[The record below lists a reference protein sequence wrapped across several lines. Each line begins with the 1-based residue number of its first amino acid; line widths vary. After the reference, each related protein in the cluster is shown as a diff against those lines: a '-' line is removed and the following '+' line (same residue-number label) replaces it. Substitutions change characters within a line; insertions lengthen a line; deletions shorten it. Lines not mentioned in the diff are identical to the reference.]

1 MTHSRGASDTRLMG
15 QGPFAITEPTWDWTR
30 DAFKLAARALE
41 LVANDPFAAAMVQCK
56 LDNTHGPEGLRPVS
70 LAQYD
75 DHKSVTTEDHALRQ
89 TLERGWAGM
98 SGTAFDVEGMVTR
111 KAFDRQLDYLATV
124 CGECFAIRCWKPNRK
139 RTPFATCWRL
149 VRMERVSNPDGRP
162 NDVNLYHGFELD
174 DGGEVVAIWVETT
187 KVGAFA
193 SWHQRTWARVPWY
206 SDDGTPN
213 VVHRVGWRIPG
224 MRRAISMFMPML
236 LLARQ
241 VGGTIDAHVTAKRA
255 QAVNPII
262 YFVDDPEAAAAA
274 SAADSAS
281 VLGPHTKLNPLQVY
295 FAKIGNQVQFNNTN
309 FNGQDLE
316 AFLKICFRILCSVWQ
331 MPVEVVLCQMGDSS
345 LASAR
350 AGLDQVDR
358 TAQNW
363 QGDHIEQ
370 AGRPF
375 DMATTAELIVMGT
388 VTPGS
393 AGIAG
398 LSIARYSR
406 PPKYSTDRLKDAN
419 TVKALMDAGVSPT
432 TALATVGLDF
442 EDETDQ
448 AVRDE
453 LYRQNARASAKLVP
467 PAEDMLR
474 EAQASV
480 ALIASGLSNFQI
492 EIAKRGQQYGP
503 VWEQLLTEQKQ
514 AKDMGLVLDLSG
526 SNAPAE
532 DSTLGKD
539 DKEEEE
545 KKPPAKAA
553 APVEKSD
560 PAPAQSAPVDVVA
573 LATAIGDSLATAIAA
588 LPQTVNN
595 ITVQPPAPRNA
606 TVVRD
611 QSGRVTGIEDKQP

>member
-1 MTHSRGASDTRLMG
+1 MTYSRGANDTRLMG
-15 QGPFAITEPTWDWTR
+15 QGPYSITEPTWDWTR

-75 DHKSVTTEDHALRQ
+75 MTKAVTKEDHVLRQ

-98 SGTAFDVEGMVTR
+98 SGTACDAAGILTR

-124 CGECFAIRCWKPNRK
+124 CGECFAIRCWKPSRK
-139 RTPFATCWRL
+139 RTPMATCWRL

-162 NDVNLYHGFELD
+162 NDTNLYHGFELD
-174 DGGEVVAIWVETT
+174 DDGEVVAIWIETT
-187 KVGAFA
+187 KVGSFA
-193 SWHQRTWARVPWY
+193 SFSQRTWQRVPWY
-206 SDDGTPN
+206 ADDGTPN

-224 MRRAISMFMPML
+224 MYRGISMFMPML

-262 YFVDDPEAAAAA
+262 YFVDNPEEAAAAA
-274 SAADSAS
+274 AADGGSI
-281 VLGPHTKLNPLQVY
+281 LGPHTKLNPLQVY
-295 FAKIGNQVQFNNTN
+295 YAKIGNQVQFNNTN
-309 FNGQDLE
+309 FNGADLE
-316 AFLKICFRILCSVWQ
+316 AFLKICFRVLCAVWQ

-363 QGDHIEQ
+363 QFDHIEQ
-370 AGRPF
+370 VARPF
-375 DMATTAELIVMGT
+375 DQSTTAEQVAT
-388 VTPGS
+388 SQVTPGPS
-393 AGIAG
+393 GLAG
-398 LSIARYSR
+398 LWPTRYSR

-419 TVKALMDAGVSPT
+419 TVKALMEAGVSPT

-453 LYRQNARASAKLVP
+453 LYRQEARASAKLLP
-467 PAEDMLR
+467 PPEDMLR
-474 EAQASV
+474 EAQASI
-480 ALIASGLSNFQI
+480 ALIAAGLSNFQI
-492 EIAKRGQQYGP
+492 EIAKRGQEYGA
-503 VWEQLLTEQKQ
+503 VWEQLLTEQQQ
-514 AKDMGLVLDLSG
+514 AKEKGLVLDLSG
-526 SNAPAE
+526 SNAPAP
-532 DSTLGKD
+532 DSTLGKKDEED
-539 DKEEEE
+539 DGKN
-545 KKPPAKAA
+545 KDGGKTPP
-553 APVEKSD
+553 PVEENKD
-560 PAPAQSAPVDVVA
+560 EPTKVA
-573 LATAIGDSLATAIAA
+573 N
-588 LPQTVNN
+588 P
-595 ITVQPPAPRNA
+595 
-606 TVVRD
+606 
-611 QSGRVTGIEDKQP
+611 